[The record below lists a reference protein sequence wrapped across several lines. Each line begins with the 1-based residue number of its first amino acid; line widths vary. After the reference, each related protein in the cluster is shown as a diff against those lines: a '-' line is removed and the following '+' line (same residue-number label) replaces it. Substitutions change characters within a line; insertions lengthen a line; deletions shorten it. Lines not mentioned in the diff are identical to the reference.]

1 MCVLLAELPATAGT
15 GTALPLLLFGQILFR
30 LIFFLFP
37 ISTISVMGHSGTG
50 FAVSIYAGV
59 GF

>member
-1 MCVLLAELPATAGT
+1 VLLAELPATAGM
-15 GTALPLLLFGQILFR
+15 GTALPVLLFGQILLH
-30 LIFFLFP
+30 LIFFP
-37 ISTISVMGHSGTG
+37 ISKRISVAGHSGTG